1 MANTRG
7 SPSSMRNTA
16 TCRPFSSAQTPVLGT
31 MSSSAQTALQWSVCR
46 SRCMVCSCLNSADG
60 DGDDAFAFIECGRP
74 DLAALLHEQ
83 HIAVSL
89 VAVDE
94 VAEALARLG
103 IFNGRF
109 PLADVGVDHVLHLRF
124 QFGGD
129 VQLVGDDHL
138 LQVFQ
143 TAFEVVAP
151 DAGAL
156 QAVRGAG
163 VEHQEAVDVAHQ
175 RLLVEVRRQQLGVA
189 RLHAAVAAD
198 VEVPALFGGN
208 DADVLAL
215 RLGAFAG
222 AAGDAELDL
231 VRRAQTLVAVFQ
243 FDREAETI
251 GDAEAAP
258 RRTDAGLHRAQR
270 FAVGVAGFETGS
282 DQFFPYQRQLLDAR
296 AKQINALAAGDL
308 GVQAVLLGDHAD
320 GDQAIGRDFAAGHA
334 RHHRVGAVLLY
345 IAEEV
350 VVGVLQAGV
359 SSFQHEVVPARG
371 QDAGGDRLADFAA
384 EALPMLRQQ
393 RAEAFDFADAD
404 QVVQLLARI
413 GEVLADVVVDG
424 HAELFHFRL
433 HDLRDQ
439 RHAAAAPGASLGAA
453 FQRADGGGA
462 AGHGLAQR
470 AFRDVVARAD
480 LRAGRQR
487 VDAERGPRLAVRLRQ
502 DQELRRF
509 GQLDPVQHH
518 LQQRTVFA
526 GVADHHAAEQIFA
539 AVGDD
544 DFFVDLFALVGE
556 LVAAAARDLA
566 VRVADAGD
574 VDAHQF

>member
-7 SPSSMRNTA
+7 ASSPMRNTA
-16 TCRPFSSAQTPVLGT
+16 TCRPLSSAQTPVSGT
-31 MSSSAQTALQWSVCR
+31 MSSSAQTALQWAFCR

-60 DGDDAFAFIECGRP
+60 DGDDALALIEGGRA

-83 HIAVSL
+83 HVAVAL

-103 IFNGRF
+103 IFDGRF
-109 PLADVGVDHVLHLRF
+109 PFADVGVAHVLHLRF
-124 QFGGD
+124 QFGGE
-129 VQLVGDDHL
+129 VQLVGADDL
-138 LQVFQ
+138 LQVFKA
-143 TAFEVVAP
+143 AFAVVAP

-156 QAVRGAG
+156 QAVGGAG

-198 VEVPALFGGN
+198 VEVPAFFGGD
-208 DADVLAL
+208 DADILAL

-270 FAVGVAGFETGS
+270 FAVGVAGFETGG
-282 DQFFPYQRQLLDAR
+282 DQFFPDQRQLFDAR
-296 AKQINALAAGDL
+296 AEQIDALAN
-308 GVQAVLLGDHAD
+308 
-320 GDQAIGRDFAAGHA
+320 GDQAIGRDFSAGHA

-345 IAEEV
+345 IPEEV

-359 SSFQHEVVPARG
+359 FFFQHEVVPARG

-384 EALPMLRQQ
+384 
-393 RAEAFDFADAD
+393 
-404 QVVQLLARI
+404 
-413 GEVLADVVVDG
+413 
-424 HAELFHFRL
+424 
-433 HDLRDQ
+433 
-439 RHAAAAPGASLGAA
+439 
-453 FQRADGGGA
+453 
-462 AGHGLAQR
+462 
-470 AFRDVVARAD
+470 
-480 LRAGRQR
+480 
-487 VDAERGPRLAVRLRQ
+487 
-502 DQELRRF
+502 
-509 GQLDPVQHH
+509 
-518 LQQRTVFA
+518 
-526 GVADHHAAEQIFA
+526 
-539 AVGDD
+539 
-544 DFFVDLFALVGE
+544 
-556 LVAAAARDLA
+556 
-566 VRVADAGD
+566 
-574 VDAHQF
+574 